1 MDNPI
6 NKIQNVE
13 TRDLENHEDVK
24 IIEITNTTFEDSP
37 KTTKSISS
45 PSVSSVNSNNFNQTE
60 VRELGRD
67 IMNFRKQL
75 IERLKVIASNAH
87 AVEGDDVTFIQET
100 KESFY
105 GTIDIFV
112 AFGGFY
118 RELFYDEQYEQG
130 QFELIK
136 DEFMT
141 YLNEM

>member
-1 MDNPI
+1 
-6 NKIQNVE
+6 
-13 TRDLENHEDVK
+13 
-24 IIEITNTTFEDSP
+24 
-37 KTTKSISS
+37 
-45 PSVSSVNSNNFNQTE
+45 
-60 VRELGRD
+60 
-67 IMNFRKQL
+67 MNFCKQL

-87 AVEGDDVTFIQET
+87 AVEGDDVTYIQET

-105 GTIDIFV
+105 ETVDIFA

-130 QFELIK
+130 HSKLIK

>member
-6 NKIQNVE
+6 NRIQNSE
-13 TRDLENHEDVK
+13 IRDLENHEDVE
-24 IIEITNTTFEDSP
+24 IIEITNTTFEDSA

-60 VRELGRD
+60 VQKLGRD

-87 AVEGDDVTFIQET
+87 AVEGDDVTYIQET

-105 GTIDIFV
+105 ETVDIF
-112 AFGGFY
+112 ATFGGFY

-130 QFELIK
+130 DSELIK
-136 DEFMT
+136 DGFMR
-141 YLNEM
+141 YLNEV